1 MFIVN
6 VAHTDSKQMLILLS
20 LYLNSSSLSEYRT
33 VEAGE

>member
-20 LYLNSSSLSEYRT
+20 LNLNSSSLPEYRT
-33 VEAGE
+33 VEVDE